1 MDKGKWYISFFV
13 ILFVLS
19 LSSQAQE
26 QKLWVYF
33 TDKGNQIFD
42 PDSFFHPKAIE
53 RRIKSD
59 LPIYDFSDIP
69 VNPDYVDSLELIGC
83 SIKMQSR
90 WFNACCILHEGP
102 VSEIAG
108 LPFVK
113 GVELAFDAQP
123 VSCAASMEVATSPS
137 MVEHALAQTQ
147 ILGGEYCVKNQL
159 SGKGVRIAVLDVGFT
174 GYQELPHFK
183 HLINGGQIE
192 KTWDFIGKDENV
204 EGHGNH
210 GTMVL
215 SCIGGMF
222 QDIPL
227 GLAQGATYL
236 LARTERNFGEYLSEE
251 EHWLEAAEWAD
262 KEGVDIINSSLG
274 YTYHRYFYEEMDG
287 KSTVVSRAAA
297 MAAKKGMLVV
307 NAAGNDGDEDW
318 EYIGAPADVDSV
330 LTVGGI
336 NPRTGAP
343 IYFTSFGPTSDGRR
357 KPNVSAFGT
366 AAVASKKGLELVPGT
381 SFASPLIAG
390 LAACIWQ
397 EHPEMTN
404 MDVVKR
410 IERAGH
416 LFPYFDYSNGYGV
429 PSIARLDEVPDWG
442 DANVLELK
450 DSEYGGKRVWVS
462 PADERTQNVVKA
474 SPQLVYWQVLD
485 ENGQIIFYEVVE
497 PDGPNGALIPE
508 FRLNDA
514 KTLRLKYKNQYRE
527 IDLH

>member
-1 MDKGKWYISFFV
+1 MDKGKWYIAFFV
-13 ILFVLS
+13 ILFVLP
-19 LSSQAQE
+19 LTSQAQE

-33 TDKGNQIFD
+33 TDKGDQSFE
-42 PDSFFHPKAIE
+42 PYSFFHPKAIE
-53 RRIKSD
+53 RRIKND

-69 VNPDYVDSLELIGC
+69 VNAEYAASLEMIGC

-90 WFNACCILHEGP
+90 WFNACCVLFEGS
-102 VSEIAG
+102 VSEIVE

-113 GVELAFDAQP
+113 TVVPAIVAQP
-123 VSCAASMEVATSPS
+123 FSCAASTELSLNSFMID
-137 MVEHALAQTQ
+137 HALAQTQ

-159 SGKGVRIAVLDVGFT
+159 SGKGVRIAVFDVGFT
-174 GYQELPHFK
+174 GYKKLPHFK
-183 HLINGGQIE
+183 HLRDSGQIE

-215 SCIGGMF
+215 SCIGGRF

-227 GLAQGATYL
+227 GLAQDATYL
-236 LARTERNFGEYLSEE
+236 LARTERNYGEYLSEE

-287 KSTVVSRAAA
+287 KSTIVSRAAS
-297 MAAKKGMLVV
+297 MAARKGMLVV

-318 EYIGAPADVDSV
+318 EYIGAPADADSV

-343 IYFTSFGPTSDGRR
+343 ISFTSFGPTADQRR
-357 KPNVSAFGT
+357 KPNVSAFGI

-397 EHPEMTN
+397 ENPEMTN
-404 MDVVKR
+404 MDVFQR

-442 DANVLELK
+442 NTNVLELEE
-450 DSEYGGKRVWVS
+450 SEYGGKRIWIS
-462 PADERTQNVVKA
+462 PADERTQNILKE
-474 SPQLVYWQVLD
+474 SPQLVYWQVLN
-485 ENGQIIFYEVVE
+485 ENGQITFYQVVE
-497 PDGPNGALIPE
+497 PDGPNGALIPQ
-508 FRLNDA
+508 FRLNGA
-514 KTLRLKYKNQYRE
+514 KTLRMKYKNQYRE
-527 IDLH
+527 IDLY